1 MQAFHRLVLKTERL
15 VLRPLVA
22 RDAPALFGIFS
33 NPQVMRYWS
42 SAAWDL
48 EAVAADYIAKD
59 ARALR
64 KGEHLRL
71 GIETGTS
78 AELIGMCTLYA
89 FMRQCRRAE
98 IGYALSRA
106 YWGRGYMHEALS
118 RLLDYGFENLELHRV
133 ETDVDPRNMASVRS
147 LERLGFLKEG
157 YMRER
162 WIVDGEVSD
171 TSFYGL
177 LRSDWRARR
186 ANSGAAG

>member
-33 NPQVMRYWS
+33 DRQVMRYWS
-42 SAAWDL
+42 SAAWGS

-71 GIETGTS
+71 GIETGAS

-98 IGYALSRA
+98 IGYALSSTS
-106 YWGRGYMHEALS
+106 WGCGYMHEALS
-118 RLLDYGFENLELHRV
+118 RLLGYGFEDLDLHRV
-133 ETDVDPRNMASVRS
+133 EADVDPRNMASARS

-186 ANSGAAG
+186 ANLGVAG

>member
-33 NPQVMRYWS
+33 DRQVMRYWS
-42 SAAWDL
+42 SAAWGS
-48 EAVAADYIAKD
+48 EAVAAGYIAKD

-71 GIETGTS
+71 GIETGAS

-98 IGYALSRA
+98 IGYALSSTS
-106 YWGRGYMHEALS
+106 WGCGYMHEALS
-118 RLLDYGFENLELHRV
+118 RLLGYGFEDLDLHRV
-133 ETDVDPRNMASVRS
+133 EADVDPRNMASARS

-177 LRSDWRARR
+177 LRSDWCARR
-186 ANSGAAG
+186 ANLGVAG